1 MKKIIILFSLLF
13 YSTYNQAQFKTTYN
27 QSGDPQTEI
36 TDASS
41 MKQGDWIYYDNEE
54 KVIRIDTFNDNVLVD
69 RKCYKNNLEIEN
81 RNFID
86 YNTLNISTN
95 ENLRPYHGEAIINE
109 KGAIISF
116 SVYYNQNINFDN
128 KSINQ
133 LKDFIKKIA
142 KNNKKTILIF

>member
-1 MKKIIILFSLLF
+1 MKKIIILFALLF
-13 YSTYNQAQFKTTYN
+13 YSTYIQAQFKTTYN
-27 QSGDPQTEI
+27 QSGDPLSEI

-41 MKQGDWIYYDNEE
+41 KKQGDWIYYDNEE
-54 KVIRIDTFNDNVLVD
+54 KVIRIDTFSDDVLVD

-86 YNTLNISTN
+86 YNTLNIATN
-95 ENLRPYHGEAIINE
+95 ENLISYHGEAIINE